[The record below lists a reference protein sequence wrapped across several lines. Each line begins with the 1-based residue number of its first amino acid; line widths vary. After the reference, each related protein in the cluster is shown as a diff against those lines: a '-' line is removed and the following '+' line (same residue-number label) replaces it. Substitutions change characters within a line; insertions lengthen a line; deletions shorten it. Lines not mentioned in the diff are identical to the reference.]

1 MKWGLFN
8 ARSGV
13 SLSAWQVIGTVR
25 PWVAGDS
32 QNRSKRGLHAEFV
45 RAEFYAEWARSVSSM
60 EQRVLE
66 PLAQLIG
73 VSIRAVALEVPS
85 SVTST
90 RQRMRI
96 PA

>member
-1 MKWGLFN
+1 
-8 ARSGV
+8 
-13 SLSAWQVIGTVR
+13 
-25 PWVAGDS
+25 
-32 QNRSKRGLHAEFV
+32 
-45 RAEFYAEWARSVSSM
+45 M